1 MQTIVSATWLHQH
14 IEKPNLVIL
23 DASSATNGRTIPKAR
38 FLDLDHAFV
47 DASSPFPNT
56 VPKPQQFELA
66 CQNLGI
72 DQDSEI
78 VVFDN
83 KGIYTSPR
91 VWWLF
96 QLMGHRNISVLD
108 GGLPAWIEN
117 GFETVTEHLK
127 PTKKG
132 NFKSEYQKDMVITFD
147 QIKANID
154 QQKFVVVDAR
164 SAGRFNGTAPEPRKH
179 LKSGSIPNSVNLPFE
194 DVLDNGKFKSAD
206 EIKKLFQSIVK
217 EPQEMVFSCGSGITA
232 SIILLAS
239 VIGFENSLKL
249 YDGSWTEWA
258 ELNQFTID
266 ES

>member
-14 IEKPNLVIL
+14 IEKSNLIIL
-23 DASSATNGRTIPKAR
+23 DASMAFHGLAIPQAR
-38 FLDLDHAFV
+38 LFDLDHAFA
-47 DASSPFPNT
+47 DTSSPFPNT
-56 VPKPQQFELA
+56 VPKPEQFEME
-66 CQNLGI
+66 CQKLGI
-72 DQDSEI
+72 DQDSQI
-78 VVFDN
+78 VVYDN

-96 QLMGHRNISVLD
+96 QIMGHKNIAVLD

-117 GFETVTEHLK
+117 GFETVSEHFK

-132 NFKSEYQKDMVITFD
+132 NYKSEYQKDMVITFD

-194 DVLDNGKFKSAD
+194 DVLDSGKFKSED

-217 EPQEMVFSCGSGITA
+217 DHQELVFSCGSGITA

-239 VIGFENSLKL
+239 VIGYKNSLKL

-258 ELNQFTID
+258 ELNQLTTN
-266 ES
+266 